1 MPGARS
7 VRPHTPGA
15 QPHLLRIV
23 CLAAILALAATAA
36 SAQGWMQLPSGTTRH
51 LYGASMA
58 NFPTLF
64 VTGAQGTVL
73 RSTDA
78 GASWHPRS
86 VGTTQ
91 HLYAVGGGGTIV
103 YVAGSFGTVQL
114 STDYGQSW
122 TPRFSGTTAAIRG
135 LVALSASDCVI
146 AGDAGQLR
154 TTTNQGQTWVLRT
167 IGMTRNFLAAAARP
181 GGAIHV
187 SGDSGSV
194 LRSTDDGATWSVGN
208 TGFFTN
214 HTGIAFA
221 TPLVGVMVG
230 RRGSIARTTDGGVTW
245 GSVHAVTSQDLTA
258 VSFGDSLNGGACGT
272 GGVIIRTTD
281 AGATWS
287 QQYSPVTSTLRAI
300 AFDGPLNGLAVGDNG
315 VLLRTMNGGV
325 PVELATFSAR
335 RDADRVHLA
344 WTTES
349 ERANAGFQL
358 ERRIVAADASPG
370 SGGWHLRATLPGAGT
385 TLARQSYRF
394 DDDIHPAR
402 EGDTLVYRL
411 RQRDLD
417 GTESLSHELVLA
429 PDADAAPATV
439 RIAGAHPIRSD
450 LVLAVNL
457 AEPGDVQMVLADAS
471 GRIVAQ
477 ACEPALGAGTHIVRV
492 AVAHLPAGS
501 YVSLVTAG
509 GRTHALPIRIIH

>member
-1 MPGARS
+1 
-7 VRPHTPGA
+7 
-15 QPHLLRIV
+15 
-23 CLAAILALAATAA
+23 
-36 SAQGWMQLPSGTTRH
+36 MQMQSGTTRS
-51 LYGASMA
+51 LYGASLTG
-58 NFPTLF
+58 FPTMF

-78 GASWHPRS
+78 GTSWHPRS

-91 HLYAVGGGGTIV
+91 NLHAVHGIGTIV
-103 YVAGSFGTVQL
+103 YVAGSFGTVL
-114 STDYGQSW
+114 VSTDFGQSW

-135 LVALSASDCVI
+135 VMSLSTTDCIIV
-146 AGDAGQLR
+146 GDAGQVR
-154 TTTNQGQTWVLRT
+154 TSTNQGQTWVLRT
-167 IGMTRNFLAAAARP
+167 LGMTRNFLDIDAR
-181 GGAIHV
+181 GDSAVFV

-194 LRSTDDGATWSVGN
+194 LRSTDLGVSWSVGN

-245 GSVHAVTSQDLTA
+245 RSVPAVTSHDLTA
-258 VSFGDSLNGGACGT
+258 VSFGDSLTGGACGSS
-272 GGVIIRTTD
+272 GVIIRTTD
-281 AGATWS
+281 GGATWS
-287 QQYSPVTSTLRAI
+287 QQYSPVTTTLRAI
-300 AFDGPLNGLAVGDNG
+300 AFDGPFNGIAVGDNG
-315 VLLRTMNGGV
+315 VLLRTINGGV

-335 RDADRVHLA
+335 RDDNRVQLA

-349 ERANAGFQL
+349 ERANAAFFV
-358 ERRIVAADASPG
+358 ECRIGAADASPG
-370 SGGWHLRATLPGAGT
+370 GGDWHLRATLPGAGT
-385 TLARQSYRF
+385 TLARQSYTF
-394 DDDIHPAR
+394 DDNIRPAR

-429 PDADAAPATV
+429 PDPTPAAATV
-439 RIAGAHPIRSD
+439 RIAGANPLRTD
-450 LVLAVNL
+450 LVLGVNL
-457 AEPGDVQMVLADAS
+457 AEAGGVQILLADAS

-477 ACEPALGAGTHIVRV
+477 AHEPALGAGSHIVRV

-509 GRTHALPIRIIH
+509 GRVHALPIRIIH

>member
-1 MPGARS
+1 
-7 VRPHTPGA
+7 
-15 QPHLLRIV
+15 
-23 CLAAILALAATAA
+23 
-36 SAQGWMQLPSGTTRH
+36 MQSNTTRH
-51 LYGASMA
+51 LFGASIS
-58 NFPTLF
+58 NFPTMF

-78 GASWHPRS
+78 GNSWHPRS
-86 VGTTQ
+86 VGTAQ
-91 HLYAVGGGGTIV
+91 HLHAVHGIGTIV
-103 YVAGSFGTVQL
+103 YVVGSFGTVLL
-114 STDYGQSW
+114 STDLGQSW

-135 LVALSASDCVI
+135 VMTLSNTDCIIV
-146 AGDAGQLR
+146 GDAGQLR
-154 TTTNQGQTWVLRT
+154 TSTNQGQTWVLRT
-167 IGMTRNFLAAAARP
+167 LGMTRNFLDIDAH
-181 GGAIHV
+181 GGAAVFV
-187 SGDSGSV
+187 SGDSGTV
-194 LRSTDDGATWSVGN
+194 LRSTDAGVTWSVGN

-230 RRGSIARTTDGGVTW
+230 RRGSIGRTTDGGVTW
-245 GSVHAVTSQDLTA
+245 RGVPAVTTQDLTA
-258 VSFGDSLNGGACGT
+258 VSFGDSLTGGACGT
-272 GGVIIRTTD
+272 GGVIIHTTD

-287 QQYSPVTSTLRAI
+287 QQYSPVTTTLRAI
-300 AFDGPLNGLAVGDNG
+300 AFDGPFNGLAVGDNG
-315 VLLRTMNGGV
+315 VLLRTINGGV

-335 RDADRVHLA
+335 RGADRVHLA

-358 ERRIVAADASPG
+358 ERRIAAADASPG
-370 SGGWHLRATLPGAGT
+370 GGGWHLRATLPGAGT

-429 PDADAAPATV
+429 PEADAAPATV

-457 AEPGDVQMVLADAS
+457 AEPGDVQIVLADAS

-477 ACEPALGAGTHIVRV
+477 TREPALGAGTHIVRI